1 MFAQTSATTPHL
13 FSNGVSGMVYE
24 HLERCFILED
34 PSLGFSKLFQ
44 IVVVACGVIFK
55 SVALM
60 LGVNKLLAMA
70 KNISGLH
77 LITIGKVIF

>member
-1 MFAQTSATTPHL
+1 
-13 FSNGVSGMVYE
+13 
-24 HLERCFILED
+24 
-34 PSLGFSKLFQ
+34 
-44 IVVVACGVIFK
+44 
-55 SVALM
+55 VALM